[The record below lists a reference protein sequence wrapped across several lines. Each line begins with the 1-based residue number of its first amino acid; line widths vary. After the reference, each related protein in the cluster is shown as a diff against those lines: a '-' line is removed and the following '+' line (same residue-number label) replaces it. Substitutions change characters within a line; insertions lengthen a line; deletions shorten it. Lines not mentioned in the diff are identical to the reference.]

1 MKNLSYKI
9 ILLSSIYFLMISC
22 GNTKKDH
29 GEEVQDYAEENH
41 GKAEKVMLTA
51 HQFET
56 LNMKIDTLSHRSMG
70 GYVEANGQLEVPP
83 QNEAAITSVVGSNVV
98 SIQVIEGDKVQKR
111 QIVAYLSHPNIIQMQ
126 TDYLNAHSNNNY
138 LKKDYERQKKLYDA
152 DVGSGMS
159 YQKAEAEYDASK
171 LLLKGMEAQLKLLQ
185 LDPTGIRKGTIYQ
198 KVALRSPI
206 EGHVQKV
213 KVKTGQY
220 VAPETELFE
229 IVNTHHVHA
238 DLMVFEKDVNKVK
251 EGQTVRFQIQS
262 LSDQEFIAK
271 IYSVG
276 KTFEDSPK
284 AIHIH
289 ADIENKK
296 GNLIPG
302 MYIHGKIMV
311 DNTKMQALPESAIVK
326 DGEKFFV
333 FSVEKEKEDW
343 SFKPVEV
350 FKGIEDDSWISL
362 TFPGKI
368 PSGTQFA
375 QNNAYYLLAEM
386 KKREAGHSH

>member
-1 MKNLSYKI
+1 MKRFSYNFI
-9 ILLSSIYFLMISC
+9 FLLSICLWVISC
-22 GNTKKDH
+22 GNTKKNQ
-29 GEEVQDYAEENH
+29 EVDIHAPEGENH
-41 GKAEKVMLTA
+41 DRTEEVMLTA
-51 HQFET
+51 HQFEA
-56 LNMKIDTLSHRSMG
+56 LNMKIGTLANRSMS

-83 QNEAAITSVVGSNVV
+83 QNEAAITSVMGSNVV
-98 SIQVIEGDKVQKR
+98 SIQVIEGDKVHKG
-111 QIVAYLSHPNIIQMQ
+111 QIVAYLSHPDIIQIQ
-126 TDYLNAHSNNNY
+126 TDYLKAHSNNDY
-138 LKKDYERQKKLYDA
+138 LKKDYERQKKLYDS

-159 YQKAEAEYDASK
+159 YQKAEAEYNASK
-171 LLLKGMEAQLKLLQ
+171 ALVKGMEAQLKLLQ
-185 LDPTGIRKGTIYQ
+185 LNHNGIRKGTIYQ
-198 KVALRSPI
+198 KIALRSPI

-251 EGQTVRFQIQS
+251 EGQTVRFLVQS

-296 GNLIPG
+296 GDLIPG

-311 DNTKMQALPESAIVK
+311 NNTKIQALPESAIVK
-326 DGEKFFV
+326 DGDKFFV
-333 FSVEKEKEDW
+333 FSVGKEKEDW
-343 SFKPVEV
+343 SFRPVEV
-350 FKGIEDDSWISL
+350 FKGIGDEGWISL
-362 TFPGKI
+362 TFPKKI

-386 KKREAGHSH
+386 KKGEAGHSH